1 MKKYATPKMEYA
13 KIEKRGAQDSAANP
27 LMPRALQAKKPGP
40 YSTAA
45 PVRTAKQKSTHMRTP
60 LPSRGKPTEIRY
72 LTNDICKGS
81 IERIKDGLDLARK
94 RKEPIRGIMRFCED
108 CRTHRAGARRIREA
122 AVSDMSAAKTQ
133 FKRDWFILTSLVS
146 KDFKLKYRRSML
158 GVLWSVLNPL
168 LMMIVLTAVFS
179 VVFRFDIPNF
189 PVYLILGQTLFTF
202 MSDATS
208 GAMSSIIDSAPLIK
222 KIRINKMLFPLEKV
236 VFSLLNFAISLV
248 AVAAVIAFFQIPLTW
263 NILLLPLLLFYIF
276 LFCLG
281 LGLLLSS
288 LAVFFRDVMHL
299 WGVVLTAWTYATPLF
314 YPTSILTD
322 WMWTIMQFNPMYYYV
337 TYFRDIALNGVMPSL
352 GANVI
357 CLGCGVATLVI
368 GFAVFRKQQK
378 KFILYV

>member
-1 MKKYATPKMEYA
+1 
-13 KIEKRGAQDSAANP
+13 
-27 LMPRALQAKKPGP
+27 
-40 YSTAA
+40 
-45 PVRTAKQKSTHMRTP
+45 
-60 LPSRGKPTEIRY
+60 
-72 LTNDICKGS
+72 
-81 IERIKDGLDLARK
+81 
-94 RKEPIRGIMRFCED
+94 
-108 CRTHRAGARRIREA
+108 
-122 AVSDMSAAKTQ
+122 
-133 FKRDWFILTSLVS
+133 
-146 KDFKLKYRRSML
+146 ML

-236 VFSLLNFAISLV
+236 VFSLLNFAISLI
-248 AVAAVIAFFQIPLTW
+248 AVAAVIAFFQI
-263 NILLLPLLLFYIF
+263 
-276 LFCLG
+276 CLG

-337 TYFRDIALNGVMPSL
+337 TYFRDIALNGVTPSL

>member
-1 MKKYATPKMEYA
+1 
-13 KIEKRGAQDSAANP
+13 
-27 LMPRALQAKKPGP
+27 
-40 YSTAA
+40 
-45 PVRTAKQKSTHMRTP
+45 
-60 LPSRGKPTEIRY
+60 
-72 LTNDICKGS
+72 
-81 IERIKDGLDLARK
+81 
-94 RKEPIRGIMRFCED
+94 
-108 CRTHRAGARRIREA
+108 
-122 AVSDMSAAKTQ
+122 
-133 FKRDWFILTSLVS
+133 
-146 KDFKLKYRRSML
+146 ML

-236 VFSLLNFAISLV
+236 VFSLLNFAISLI
-248 AVAAVIAFFQIPLTW
+248 AVAAVIAFFL
-263 NILLLPLLLFYIF
+263 
-276 LFCLG
+276 
-281 LGLLLSS
+281 
-288 LAVFFRDVMHL
+288 RDVMHL

-337 TYFRDIALNGVMPSL
+337 TYFRDIALNGVTPSL

>member
-1 MKKYATPKMEYA
+1 
-13 KIEKRGAQDSAANP
+13 
-27 LMPRALQAKKPGP
+27 
-40 YSTAA
+40 
-45 PVRTAKQKSTHMRTP
+45 
-60 LPSRGKPTEIRY
+60 
-72 LTNDICKGS
+72 
-81 IERIKDGLDLARK
+81 
-94 RKEPIRGIMRFCED
+94 
-108 CRTHRAGARRIREA
+108 
-122 AVSDMSAAKTQ
+122 
-133 FKRDWFILTSLVS
+133 
-146 KDFKLKYRRSML
+146 ML

-299 WGVVLTAWTYATPLF
+299 
-314 YPTSILTD
+314 
-322 WMWTIMQFNPMYYYV
+322 PMYYYV
-337 TYFRDIALNGVMPSL
+337 TYFRDIALNGVTPSL